1 MQHWLRRTA
10 AGMLAALLLVCALP
24 LAGAAADQPLTRGET
39 AATLLAAAKDYNEDV
54 TYEAILKGYPDGSL
68 HEDDPVTRV
77 QALVMLQRAFDGL
90 PTPVGDNARSG
101 YPAAANFTDIPAWAE
116 TELASVLA
124 SGIVAGTSATTFSP
138 DQYITEEQL
147 DLFLQRTYAL
157 EGSNLKDDFYAT
169 VNKTALDNSVI
180 LPGYSGTS
188 TLMDLG
194 IQVSDE
200 VSGLIRDLAAGGAKT
215 EGERQIVNFYNNIL
229 DTDGRNQT
237 GITPIQPYLTAIDQA
252 QTVEDLMEVHAKI
265 YEETGVSTLLGF
277 GLSID
282 AKDSTQCLLIFSGAS
297 PALGKYGYAGA
308 TEAQKTAYLTYLTD
322 LLVLLGQ
329 SQADAQAQA
338 DLVWQTDT
346 ALAAAGMDS
355 QDLADVDKTYN
366 IYTMDQLQA
375 MFPGTDL
382 AALFALTGL
391 TQTGRIQVLDP
402 GQLQAW
408 GEVFASDNALAI
420 LKAYCRLGLATSLG
434 GALNEDF
441 QKAADTFNQSY
452 LGTSG
457 SLSKEDQ
464 AAQYVQK
471 YFSDGLGMSYVDH
484 YFSAEA
490 KADVEAMVQDILAVY
505 RQRIQN
511 LDWMSQTTKDKA
523 LKKLD
528 TMQLNLG
535 YPNDW
540 EDSMAGVPILSKEE
554 GGSFYQNLMAIQ
566 QAARQQTID
575 LQKEGVPEELWGM
588 TVYTVNAMYLPSAN
602 SITFPAG
609 ILQAP
614 IYDVNA
620 SYEENLGGIGYII
633 AHEITHAFDDN
644 GAKYDENGNAAD
656 WWTAEDYAA
665 FQQLCT
671 QVVDRYEGEEAAPGI
686 VCNGALTLSE
696 NIADLGAVACITEI
710 AGQQEDPDYAALYT
724 AMAKAW
730 RSSYPR
736 QYRAYLSQNDVHAP
750 DKLRVNVVLQNF
762 EEFYDAFGI
771 TEDDGMWLPPDQ
783 RVTIW

>member
-1 MQHWLRRTA
+1 MKHWLRRTA
-10 AGMLAALLLVCALP
+10 AATLAALLLVCCLP
-24 LAGAAADQPLTRGET
+24 LAGAAEDRPLTRGET

-54 TYEAILKGYPDGSL
+54 TYEDILKGYPDGSL
-68 HEDDPVTRV
+68 HEDAPVTRV

-90 PTPVGDNARSG
+90 PAPVGDNARSG
-101 YPAAANFTDIPAWAE
+101 YPAANFTDIPAWAR
-116 TELASVLA
+116 TELESVLA
-124 SGIVAGTSATTFSP
+124 SGIVAGTSATTLSP
-138 DQYITEEQL
+138 DRYITEAQL
-147 DLFLQRTYAL
+147 ALFLRRTYAL

-169 VNKTALDNSVI
+169 VNKTALDSSVI

-194 IQVSDE
+194 VQVSAQ
-200 VSGLIRDLAAGGAKT
+200 VSGLIQELVSGGAKT

-229 DTDGRNQT
+229 DTDGRNQA

-252 QTVEDLMEVHAKI
+252 QTVEELMDVHARI
-265 YEETGVSTLLGF
+265 YEETGVNALLGF
-277 GLSID
+277 GLTID
-282 AKDSTQCLLIFSGAS
+282 AKDSSQCVLVFAGAS

-329 SQADAQAQA
+329 SRADAQTQA
-338 DLVWQTDT
+338 ALVWQTDT

-355 QDLADVDKTYN
+355 QELGDVEKTYN

-375 MFPGTDL
+375 IFPGTDL
-382 AALFALTGL
+382 TALFALTGL
-391 TQTGRIQVLDP
+391 TQTGRIQVMDP

-408 GEVFASDNALAI
+408 GKVFASDNALSV
-420 LKAYCRLGLATSLG
+420 LKAYCRLSLATGLG
-434 GALNEDF
+434 GTLNEEF
-441 QKAADTFNQSY
+441 QEVSQTFNQNY
-452 LGTSG
+452 LGVSG
-457 SLSKEDQ
+457 ALSQEDQ

-484 YFSAEA
+484 YFSPEA
-490 KADVEAMVQDILAVY
+490 KADVENMVQDILAVY

-540 EDSMAGVPILSKEE
+540 EDSMAGIPILSKEE
-554 GGSFYQNLMAIQ
+554 GGSFYQNILAIN
-566 QAARQQTID
+566 QAVRQQTID

-614 IYDVNA
+614 LYDVDA
-620 SYEENLGGIGYII
+620 SYEENLGGIGYVI
-633 AHEITHAFDDN
+633 AHEITHAFDNN

-665 FQQLCT
+665 FQQLCG
-671 QVVDRYEGEEAAPGI
+671 QVVALYDGVEAAPGI
-686 VCNGALTLSE
+686 TCSGGLTLSE

-710 AGQQEDPDYAALYT
+710 AGQQEDPDYAALY
-724 AMAKAW
+724 KAVAETW
-730 RSSYPR
+730 YASYPR
-736 QYRAYLSQNDVHAP
+736 QYREYLAQNDVHAP
-750 DKLRVNVVLQNF
+750 DKLRANVVLQNF
-762 EEFYDAFGI
+762 DAFYDAFGI
-771 TEDDGMWLPPDQ
+771 TEDDAMWLAPDQ
-783 RVTIW
+783 RVSIW

>member
-101 YPAAANFTDIPAWAE
+101 YPAANFTDIPAWAE

-138 DQYITEEQL
+138 DQYITEKQL

-229 DTDGRNQT
+229 DTDGRNQA

-282 AKDSTQCLLIFSGAS
+282 AKDSTQCLLVFSGAS
-297 PALGKYGYAGA
+297 PALGKYGYASA

>member
-24 LAGAAADQPLTRGET
+24 LAGAAVDQPLTRGET

-101 YPAAANFTDIPAWAE
+101 YPAANFTDIPAWAQ

-138 DQYITEEQL
+138 DQYITEKQL

-229 DTDGRNQT
+229 DTDGRNQA

-282 AKDSTQCLLIFSGAS
+282 AKDSTQCLLVFSGAS
-297 PALGKYGYAGA
+297 PALGKYGYASA

>member
-101 YPAAANFTDIPAWAE
+101 YPAANFTDIPAWAQ

-124 SGIVAGTSATTFSP
+124 SGIVAGTSAITFSP

-229 DTDGRNQT
+229 DTDGRNQA

-282 AKDSTQCLLIFSGAS
+282 AKDSTQCLLVFSGAS

>member
-10 AGMLAALLLVCALP
+10 AGMLAALLLVCTLP

-101 YPAAANFTDIPAWAE
+101 YPAANFTDIPAWAE

-229 DTDGRNQT
+229 DTDGRNQA

-252 QTVEDLMEVHAKI
+252 QTVEELMQVHSKI
-265 YEETGVSTLLGF
+265 YTETGVSTLLGF
-277 GLSID
+277 GLDID
-282 AKDSTQCLLIFSGAS
+282 AKDSTQCILVFAGAS

-308 TEAQKTAYLTYLTD
+308 AEGQKTAYLTYLTD

-665 FQQLCT
+665 FQKLCT

>member
-24 LAGAAADQPLTRGET
+24 LAGAAVDQPLTRGET

-101 YPAAANFTDIPAWAE
+101 YPAANFTDIPAWAQ

-147 DLFLQRTYAL
+147 ELFLQRTYAL

-229 DTDGRNQT
+229 DTDGRNQA
-237 GITPIQPYLTAIDQA
+237 GITPIQPYLTAIEQA

-282 AKDSTQCLLIFSGAS
+282 AKDSTQCLLVFSGAS

-441 QKAADTFNQSY
+441 QKAANTFNQSY

>member
-1 MQHWLRRTA
+1 MKHWIKRAMSA
-10 AGMLAALLLVCALP
+10 ALTALLLVSCFPWAS
-24 LAGAAADQPLTRGET
+24 AAEDPPLTRGET

-54 TYEAILKGYPDGSL
+54 TYEDILKGYPDGSL
-68 HEDDPVTRV
+68 HKDDPVTRV

-90 PTPVGDNARSG
+90 PAPVGDNARSG
-101 YPAAANFTDIPAWAE
+101 YPAANFTDIPAWAK
-116 TELASVLA
+116 TELQSVLA

-138 DQYITEEQL
+138 DRPITEKQL
-147 DLFLQRTYAL
+147 DLFLRRTYAL

-180 LPGYSGTS
+180 QPGYSGTS
-188 TLMDLG
+188 TLTDLS

-200 VSGLIRDLAAGGAKT
+200 VSGLIQELVSGGAKT
-215 EGERQIVNFYNNIL
+215 EGERQIVHFYNNIL
-229 DTDGRNQT
+229 DTDARNQA

-252 QTVEDLMEVHAKI
+252 KTVEELMEVHAKI
-265 YEETGVSTLLGF
+265 YKETGVNALLGF
-277 GLSID
+277 GLTID
-282 AKDSTQCLLIFSGAS
+282 AKNSDQCVLIFAGAS

-329 SQADAQAQA
+329 SKADAQAQA
-338 DLVWQTDT
+338 ELVWQTDT
-346 ALAAAGMDS
+346 ALAAASMDN
-355 QDLADVDKTYN
+355 QELGDVDKTYN

-391 TQTGRIQVLDP
+391 VQTDRLQVLDP

-408 GEVFASDNALAI
+408 GKVFASENALAV
-420 LKAYCRLGLATSLG
+420 LKAYCRLSLATSLG
-434 GALNEDF
+434 QALHEDF
-441 QKAADTFNQSY
+441 QKTAETFNQNY
-452 LGTSG
+452 LGVSG
-457 SLSKEDQ
+457 SLSKEEQ
-464 AAQYVQK
+464 AAQFVQT
-471 YFSDGLGMSYVDH
+471 YFSDGLGMSYVDRC
-484 YFSAEA
+484 FSAEA
-490 KADVEAMVQDILAVY
+490 KAGVERMVQDILAVY
-505 RQRIQN
+505 RQRIQA
-511 LDWMSQTTKDKA
+511 LDWMSQTTKEKA
-523 LKKLD
+523 LNKLD

-540 EDSMAGVPILSKEE
+540 EDSMAGVPILSQDE
-554 GGSFYQNLMAIQ
+554 GGSFYQNLLAIN
-566 QAARQQTID
+566 QALREQSIA

-614 IYDVNA
+614 LYDVDA
-620 SYEENLGGIGYII
+620 SYEENLGGIGYVI
-633 AHEITHAFDDN
+633 AHEITHAFDNN

-665 FQQLCT
+665 FQQRCA
-671 QVVDRYEGEEAAPGI
+671 QVVDLYDGVEAAPGI
-686 VCNGALTLSE
+686 VCSGELTLSE

-710 AGQQEDPDYAALYT
+710 AGRLEDPDYAALYT
-724 AMAKAW
+724 AVAETWYA
-730 RSSYPR
+730 SYPR
-736 QYRAYLSQNDVHAP
+736 QIRAYLAQNDVHAP
-750 DKLRVNVVLQNF
+750 DKLRANVVLQNF
-762 EEFYDAFGI
+762 DAFYEAFGI
-771 TEDDGMWLPPDQ
+771 TEDDAMWLSPEQ

>member
-1 MQHWLRRTA
+1 MKHWLRRTA
-10 AGMLAALLLVCALP
+10 AATLAALLLVCCLP
-24 LAGAAADQPLTRGET
+24 LAGAAEDQPLTRGET
-39 AATLLAAAKDYNEDV
+39 AATLLAAAKDYNPDV
-54 TYEAILKGYPDGSL
+54 TYETILKGYPDGSL
-68 HEDDPVTRV
+68 HEEDPVTRV

-101 YPAAANFTDIPAWAE
+101 YPAANFTDIPAWAQ
-116 TELASVLA
+116 TELESVLA
-124 SGIVAGTSATTFSP
+124 SGIVAGTSSTTFSP
-138 DQYITEEQL
+138 DQYITGQQL

-157 EGSNLKDDFYAT
+157 EGTNLKDDFYAA

-188 TLMDLG
+188 TLVDLG

-215 EGERQIVNFYNNIL
+215 EGEEQIVNFYNNLL
-229 DTDGRNQT
+229 DTDGRNQA

-252 QTVEDLMEVHAKI
+252 QTVEELMDVHARI
-265 YEETGVSTLLGF
+265 YEETGVNALLGF
-277 GLSID
+277 GLTID
-282 AKDSTQCLLIFSGAS
+282 AKDSSQCVLVFAGAS

-329 SQADAQAQA
+329 SRADAQAQA

-355 QDLADVDKTYN
+355 QELGDVEKTYN

-391 TQTGRIQVLDP
+391 TQTDHIQVMDP

-408 GEVFASDNALAI
+408 GKVFASDNALSV
-420 LKAYCRLGLATSLG
+420 LKAYCRLSLATGLG
-434 GALNEDF
+434 GTLNEEF
-441 QKAADTFNQSY
+441 QEVSQTFNQNY
-452 LGTSG
+452 LGVSG
-457 SLSKEDQ
+457 ALSQEDQ

-484 YFSAEA
+484 YFSPEA
-490 KADVEAMVQDILAVY
+490 KADVENMVQDILAVY

-540 EDSMAGVPILSKEE
+540 EDSMTGIPILSKEE
-554 GGSFYQNLMAIQ
+554 GGSFYQNILAIN
-566 QAARQQTID
+566 QAVRQQTID

-614 IYDVNA
+614 LYDVDA
-620 SYEENLGGIGYII
+620 SYEENLGGIGYVI
-633 AHEITHAFDDN
+633 AHEITHAFDNN

-665 FQQLCT
+665 FQQLCG
-671 QVVDRYEGEEAAPGI
+671 QVVALYDGVEAAPGI

-724 AMAKAW
+724 AVAETWYA
-730 RSSYPR
+730 SYPR
-736 QYRAYLSQNDVHAP
+736 QTRMYLAQNDVHAP
-750 DKLRVNVVLQNF
+750 DKLRANVVLQNF
-762 EEFYDAFGI
+762 DAFYDAFGI
-771 TEDDGMWLPPDQ
+771 TEDDAMWLAPDQ
-783 RVTIW
+783 RVSIW

>member
-101 YPAAANFTDIPAWAE
+101 YPAANFTDIPAWAE

-229 DTDGRNQT
+229 DTDGRNQA

-252 QTVEDLMEVHAKI
+252 QTVEELMQVHSKI
-265 YEETGVSTLLGF
+265 YTETGVSTLLGF
-277 GLSID
+277 GLDID
-282 AKDSTQCLLIFSGAS
+282 AKDSTQCILVFAGAS

-308 TEAQKTAYLTYLTD
+308 AEGQKTAYLTYLTD

>member
-1 MQHWLRRTA
+1 MRHWRRRTA
-10 AGMLAALLLVCALP
+10 AAALAALLLVSCLP
-24 LAGAAADQPLTRGET
+24 LAGAAEDQPLTRGET

-54 TYEAILKGYPDGSL
+54 TYETILKGYPDGSL

-101 YPAAANFTDIPAWAE
+101 YPAANFTDIPAWAQ
-116 TELASVLA
+116 TELESVLA
-124 SGIVAGTSATTFSP
+124 SGIVAGTSSTTFSP
-138 DQYITEEQL
+138 DQYITGEQL

-157 EGSNLKDDFYAT
+157 EGTNLKDDFYAT

-180 LPGYSGTS
+180 QPGYSGTS
-188 TLMDLG
+188 VLTDLS

-200 VSGLIRDLAAGGAKT
+200 VSGLIQELVNGGAKT
-215 EGERQIVNFYNNIL
+215 EGEQQIVHFYENIL
-229 DTDGRNQT
+229 DTDGRNQA

-252 QTVEDLMEVHAKI
+252 QTVEELMQANSKI
-265 YEETGVSTLLGF
+265 YEETGVSALLGF

-282 AKDSTQCLLIFSGAS
+282 AKDSTQCILIFAGAS
-297 PALGKYGYAGA
+297 PALGKYGYEGA
-308 TEAQKTAYLTYLTD
+308 AEAQKTAYLTYLTD

-375 MFPGTDL
+375 MFPDVDL
-382 AALFALTGL
+382 TALFALTGL
-391 TQTGRIQVLDP
+391 TQTNRIQVMDP
-402 GQLQAW
+402 GQLEAW
-408 GEVFASDNALAI
+408 SKVFASDNALDI
-420 LKAYCRLGLATSLG
+420 LKAYCRLSLATSLG
-434 GALNEDF
+434 GTLNEEF
-441 QKAADTFNQSY
+441 QEASQTFKQDY
-452 LGTSG
+452 LGVSG
-457 SLSKEDQ
+457 TLSKEEQ
-464 AAQYVQK
+464 AAQYVQE
-471 YFSDGLGMSYVDH
+471 YFSDGLGVAYVDR

-490 KADVEAMVQDILAVY
+490 KADVENMVQDILAVY

-511 LDWMSQTTKDKA
+511 LDWMSQTTKEKA

-540 EDSMAGVPILSKEE
+540 EDSMAGVSILSKEE
-554 GGSFYQNLMAIQ
+554 GGSFYQNLMAIN
-566 QAARQQTID
+566 QAARQQSID

-588 TVYTVNAMYLPSAN
+588 TVYTVNAMYMPSAN

-614 IYDVNA
+614 MYDVDA
-620 SYEENLGGIGYII
+620 SYEENLGGIGYVI
-633 AHEITHAFDDN
+633 AHEITHAFDNN
-644 GAKYDENGNAAD
+644 GAKYDENGNATD

-671 QVVDRYEGEEAAPGI
+671 QVVDLYDGVEAAPGI
-686 VCNGALTLSE
+686 VCNGELTLSE
-696 NIADLGAVACITEI
+696 NIADLGAIACITEI
-710 AGQQEDPDYAALYT
+710 AGQQEDPDYATLY
-724 AMAKAW
+724 KAVAETW
-730 RSSYPR
+730 YSSYPR
-736 QYRAYLSQNDVHAP
+736 QTREYLAQNDVHAP

-762 EEFYDAFGI
+762 DPFYEAFGI
-771 TEDDGMWLPPDQ
+771 TEDDAMWLAPDQ
-783 RVTIW
+783 RVSIW